1 MSAGENRAQCAAR
14 AGHCGGVNVW
24 SATLAWFYSA
34 LVTLTVLTEDLSVYC
49 VRGKISWELQGKS
62 SAPVFVMAIT
72 LLRWGLSIMKM
83 VFMFMTGG
91 TSLSLLGN
99 FPGGS
104 IDQMKHVLLKT
115 S

>member
-49 VRGKISWELQGKS
+49 VRGKKFLGIARQIVCTGVRDGHHIAPLGIVYNENGFHVHDGRDKPFAFGK
-62 SAPVFVMAIT
+62 
-72 LLRWGLSIMKM
+72 LSRR
-83 VFMFMTGG
+83 
-91 TSLSLLGN
+91 
-99 FPGGS
+99 
-104 IDQMKHVLLKT
+104 KH
-115 S
+115 